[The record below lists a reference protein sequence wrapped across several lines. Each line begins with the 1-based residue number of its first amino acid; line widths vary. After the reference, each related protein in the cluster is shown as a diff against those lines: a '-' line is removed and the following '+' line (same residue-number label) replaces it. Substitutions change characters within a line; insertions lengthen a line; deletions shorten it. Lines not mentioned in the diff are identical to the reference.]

1 MADEW
6 ALIRIVFGKNR
17 NCYQELLV
25 IAGVIAMLALFVFF
39 PPWQGRLLI
48 GEDAGVP
55 VALRRIRWPP
65 PFAPGE
71 QVRLIDGKP
80 LIATGRDWQ
89 SLLFEW
95 ASVILLGCIL
105 CWLLK
110 TGKAKLFKCLAGKPK
125 AKMGLTID
133 SINTVNVKDRKATIT
148 MRINSKQHEA
158 NLTWK
163 ESEISN

>member
-1 MADEW
+1 MAKEW
-6 ALIRIVFGKNR
+6 ALMRTIFGKDR
-17 NCYQELLV
+17 NLYQEIFV
-25 IAGVIAMLALFVFF
+25 ILGAVAMLILFFWSS
-39 PPWQGRLLI
+39 PWQGRLLI
-48 GEDAGVP
+48 GGDAGVP
-55 VALRRIRWPP
+55 VALHLRLWQS
-65 PFAPGE
+65 FAPGE